1 MIHAF
6 LRLFSSRAVRFA
18 FSTLLLGF
26 VIYRFGAGAIARNI
40 LTAHPGYIALA
51 VLVFIISGALGA
63 AQWGVLLAFHGIR
76 PGYRQVLSRYFMGLF
91 FNYILPGFVG
101 GDVVRVYTTAAASG
115 RTAQSVSSTL
125 ADRVLGLLVM
135 VMFSIGAWVILPGG
149 AADAALPVAVIMLL
163 VLAGFAGVF
172 AFRPL
177 GNFLTG
183 ISGRLLPARLGMTVK
198 TIYDELHRLTRAPGV
213 LVRVLALSVA
223 IQFTRIGVH
232 YLCGRAVGIEA
243 GFVYF
248 ALFVPLIEIVAS
260 MPVSFGGV
268 GVRETIASLLFATA
282 GVDAA
287 LVVAYSLS
295 ATAAGFTGAIPG
307 AIAFMLDTAKR
318 KPR

>member
-1 MIHAF
+1 MIHTL
-6 LRLFSSRAVRFA
+6 LRIFSSRTVRFA

-26 VIYRFGAGAIARNI
+26 VLYWFDAGTIFKAI

-51 VLVFIISGALGA
+51 VLTFIISGVLGA

-76 PGYRQVLSRYFMGLF
+76 PGFRQVLARYFMGLF

-101 GDVVRVYTTAAASG
+101 GDVVRVYTTASATG
-115 RTAQSVSSTL
+115 QTAQSVSSTL
-125 ADRVLGLLVM
+125 ADRVLGLLVL
-135 VMFSIGAWVILPGG
+135 VLFSVGAWVILPGG

-177 GNFLTG
+177 GDFLIG
-183 ISGRLLPARLGMTVK
+183 MSGRILPARLGMTVK
-198 TIYDELHRLTRAPGV
+198 TIYDELHRLTRAPRV

-243 GFVYF
+243 GFLYF

-260 MPVSFGGV
+260 MPISFGGV
-268 GVRETIASLLFATA
+268 GVREAIAPLLFATA
-282 GVDAA
+282 GVDAT
-287 LVVAYSLS
+287 LVVAYTLS

-307 AIAFMLDTAKR
+307 AVAFMLDTAKR
-318 KPR
+318 KP